1 MEIAEYEKM
10 YKFEEKYW
18 WWVGKREIV
27 KRILDRLILNST
39 KEIETDVK
47 ELPNIVNRFLASILR
62 IEDHIISYGVN
73 LPFGISILCVCKK
86 SEKNEVK

>member
-10 YKFEEKYW
+10 YKFEENCW

-27 KRILDRLILNST
+27 KSILDRLILNST

-47 ELPNIVNRFLASILR
+47 ELPNIVNMFLASILR
-62 IEDHIISYGVN
+62 IEDHII
-73 LPFGISILCVCKK
+73 F
-86 SEKNEVK
+86 